1 MRFIKGLFLV
11 IGCFYA
17 LMSNSQNTT
26 VNFKIV
32 SSSNEAIPFAT
43 VTVMSVPD
51 TSVQQQKV
59 TDSLGSA
66 SFILIQSRPYLVRV
80 TSINFDPI
88 EKSITVKGDNPS
100 FVFTAEQQSRSLG
113 NVTVIAQRPLM
124 RQEDDKTIVDP
135 ENLAASST
143 NAYEIMEKVPG
154 LFVDQD
160 GNIYLNSTT
169 PATVHING
177 REQKMSNAD
186 IATILKSLPPNSIA
200 SIEILRTPSARY
212 DASGGGGIVNVVLRK
227 GVRIGLTGSLNAGF
241 NQGRFGNR
249 FAGVNLNN
257 NTGAWT
263 TYINFQIS
271 TRNNYEN
278 LTTERIFAPDSLL
291 KQNAYTRYPTTSFYT
306 GYGVSYQINSK
317 WDINYDGRLSFN
329 NPRNNSSNISD
340 IIQINANQ
348 LISRNET
355 RVENTSKLFNINQG
369 LALKYKLD
377 SIGSEWSTDLSYTYA
392 PNNSEQLFNTIFLT
406 SGRPETRGEGDIN
419 NKLHFF
425 SAQTNFLK
433 KLPNKITLETGLKT
447 TNTFFRNSTDY
458 YTISNQNKV
467 ADAFRTRSNEY
478 NENIHAAYV
487 QASKTFGGG
496 IVLKMGTRLENTNM
510 DGHQMLPIDTS
521 FTLNR
526 TDLFPYIYLS
536 RGLMKIAGYELRAYL
551 VYRRTINRPAY
562 EYLNPFPRYVDP
574 YLFETGN
581 PSLRPQF
588 TQNYE
593 ANISVDERPI
603 FALGVNDTKDIF
615 NQVIY
620 QADTSRSLAYRTY
633 DNLGTNKEVYFRA
646 LGAIPP
652 GKRYFFV
659 AGAQYNHNFY
669 QGLYENKPIDFKRG
683 TWTVFT
689 YHTFKVTPMTQLS
702 LNGFARFKGQL
713 QFYELSS
720 FGALNMSLT
729 QHFLNRKLT
738 ATISVNDLFFTN
750 NNKFILNQG
759 SVNANGFREGDTRR
773 FGLNLRYNFGIR
785 KREDR
790 QNIFNIE
797 APEGAQQNNNRS

>member
-1 MRFIKGLFLV
+1 MRALKGISLV
-11 IGCFYA
+11 IGIFCA
-17 LMSNSQNTT
+17 LVSNGQNTT
-26 VNFKIV
+26 VNFKIL
-32 SSSNEAIPFAT
+32 SPSNEAIPFAT
-43 VTVMSVPD
+43 VTVLSVPD
-51 TSVQQQKV
+51 TSVQQQKI
-59 TDSLGSA
+59 TDSLGSV
-66 SFILIQSRPYLVRV
+66 SFILLQSRPYLVRV
-80 TSINFDPI
+80 TSINYDPI
-88 EKSITVKGDNPS
+88 EKSITIKGDNPS
-100 FVFTAEQQSRSLG
+100 FVFNAEQQSRSLG

-143 NAYEIMEKVPG
+143 SAYEIMEKVPG

-200 SIEILRTPSARY
+200 TIEILRTPSARY
-212 DASGGGGIVNVVLRK
+212 DASGGGGIVNVVLKK
-227 GVRIGLTGSLNAGF
+227 GVRIGLTGSVNAGF

-249 FAGVNLNN
+249 FAGINLNN

-263 TYINFQIS
+263 TYINLQIS

-291 KQNAYTRYPTTSFYT
+291 RQTAYTKYPTSSFYT

-317 WDINYDGRLSFN
+317 WDVNYDGRISFN
-329 NPRNNSSNISD
+329 NPRNRSSNISN
-340 IIQINANQ
+340 IIEVNADRV
-348 LISRNET
+348 ISSNET
-355 RVENTSKLFNINQG
+355 SVENTGKLFNINQG
-369 LALKYKLD
+369 LALKYKID
-377 SIGSEWSTDLSYTYA
+377 SVGSEWSTDLSYTYS
-392 PNNSEQLFNTIFLT
+392 PNNSEQVFNTIFFAP
-406 SGRPETRGEGDIN
+406 GRPSTRGEGDIN
-419 NKLHFF
+419 NRLHFF

-433 KLPNKITLETGLKT
+433 KLPNKITLESGIKT

-458 YTISNQNKV
+458 FSFFNQNKV
-467 ADAFRTRSNEY
+467 QDSFRTRSNEY

-487 QASKTFGGG
+487 QASKTFGSG

-620 QADTSRSLAYRTY
+620 QSDTSRSLAYRTY

-659 AGAQYNHNFY
+659 VGTQYNHNFY

-689 YHTFKVTPMTQLS
+689 YQTFKVTPSTQLS

-729 QHFLNRKLT
+729 QHFMNRKLT
-738 ATISVNDLFFTN
+738 ATISANDLFFTN
-750 NNKFILNQG
+750 NNNFILNQG
-759 SVNANGFREGDTRR
+759 SVNATGYREGDTRR
-773 FGLNLRYNFGIR
+773 FGLNIRYNFGIR
-785 KREDR
+785 KREER